1 MPHAD
6 RSTAPQQPVVI
17 QPNVQQP
24 NVQQPNVQQPNVQ
37 QPSRSGRIPAT
48 RRVFGGPATR
58 RTFLATAAHSAAA
71 ASLSGTLL
79 SGRIIPHVHAAGT
92 EEIRVALIGCGGR
105 GGGAAVDALSVP
117 GAPIK
122 VVAMADVFRDRA
134 DIVKRSLGEQF
145 KERVDVPEERIF
157 IGMSGYKQAIDCLRP
172 GDIALFATP
181 PAFRALH
188 FEYAIEKGV
197 HSFMEKPVSVDGP
210 TTKRVIALAAKANE
224 KNLKVGVG
232 LMCRHCD
239 RRRELLDRLQN
250 GEAGELISFHGYRE
264 HNPPH
269 NLDLAPGPQ
278 GMSELLW
285 QIRRF
290 HNFLW
295 ASGGIFSDYCVH
307 HIDEVCWMKG
317 AWPVQAV
324 AIGARQFR
332 GKIDDQNFDNYGI
345 EYTFEDGAK
354 FFYSCQVMKDCDS
367 KFGLWGQGSKGAFAI
382 STKGHSPARCAIYK
396 NQRVDKD
403 NVAWAA
409 EQPEPNPYRREWEH
423 LVAAIIADEP
433 YNEAVRGAEA
443 SLVTAMGRFAAHTGK
458 PVTYDEML
466 NCSDDLTAGVDSL
479 TDSSPAPLTADS
491 EGRYPVPMPGKF
503 KYEYRD

>member
-1 MPHAD
+1 MD
-6 RSTAPQQPVVI
+6 RSSQPPSSV
-17 QPNVQQP
+17 QPGSPTQ
-24 NVQQPNVQQPNVQ
+24 
-37 QPSRSGRIPAT
+37 SRPLLAQRSRRGFLGTVT
-48 RRVFGGPATR
+48 R
-58 RTFLATAAHSAAA
+58 SAALVA
-71 ASLSGTLL
+71 TVPASGSLL
-79 SGRIIPHVHAAGT
+79 SGAMVPRVHAAGSD
-92 EEIRVALIGCGGR
+92 EIRVALIGCGGR

-122 VVAMADVFRDRA
+122 IVAMADVFRDRVE
-134 DIVKRSLGEQF
+134 IVKRSLGEQF
-145 KERVDVPEERIF
+145 KERVDVPDDRIF
-157 IGMSGYKQAIDCLRP
+157 IGMNAYRAAIDCLRP

-181 PAFRALH
+181 PAFRVPH
-188 FEYAIEKGV
+188 FAYAIEKGV
-197 HSFMEKPVSVDGP
+197 HTFMEKPVSVDGP
-210 TTKRVIALAAKANE
+210 SSKRIIELAAKADE

-239 RRRELLDRLQN
+239 RRRELLEHLRD
-250 GEAGELISFHGYRE
+250 GEAGELISFYGYRE

-278 GMSELLW
+278 DMDELLW
-285 QIRRF
+285 QLKRF

-307 HIDEVCWMKG
+307 HVDEVCWMKG
-317 AWPVQAV
+317 SWPVRAA
-324 AIGARQFR
+324 AIGARQLR

-345 EYTFEDGAK
+345 EWTFDDGAK

-367 KFGLWGQGSKGAFAI
+367 KFGLWGQGSKAAFAI

-396 NQRVDKD
+396 DQRVDKD

-443 SLVTAMGRFAAHTGK
+443 SLVTAMGRFAAHTGR
-458 PVTYDEML
+458 PVTYQEML
-466 NCSDDLTAGVDSL
+466 DCPDDLTAGVDTL
-479 TDSSPAPLTADS
+479 TDGAKPPLVADAD
-491 EGRYPVPMPGKF
+491 GRYPVPMPGRY
-503 KYEYRD
+503 KYEYRS